1 MSMIAVAARHPLAVD
16 RHALGSRE
24 PQLLDDRQDVLP
36 RHEVVAPVAALGH
49 GRRRVR
55 QLDHQARPRHRDEAR
70 GHPRVLELAV
80 EGPGHRRP
88 ALPRRLEVL
97 DLRAEVEDLLLELL
111 LLRLEV
117 ERRRHQR
124 RPLLARD
131 PDPRALGRELGGDQ
145 EAEREQRDA
154 ERHLPGRDR
163 SDAGGER
170 RHVRWSGSAGARP
183 RGRPRHPPRRA
194 PGPAAPDRSTTSRRW
209 TPAPRPAASRW
220 RRPSPPRRSRPGI
233 RRRASPARRSW
244 ARGPT
249 SPTGADRPA
258 RAADRTPSGRTAP
271 RSASQ
276 PAWNWPRS
284 SPRARLNAS
293 SSVSPSA
300 YAVTRATSASWP
312 FWRTR

>member
-1 MSMIAVAARHPLAVD
+1 MTRP
-16 RHALGSRE
+16 G
-24 PQLLDDRQDVLP
+24 
-36 RHEVVAPVAALGH
+36 
-49 GRRRVR
+49 
-55 QLDHQARPRHRDEAR
+55 PRHRDEAR

-80 EGPGHRRP
+80 EGPGHRRRRP
-88 ALPRRLEVL
+88 APPPRGPGSAPRRSRICF
-97 DLRAEVEDLLLELL
+97 LRLL

-163 SDAGGER
+163 SDAR
-170 RHVRWSGSAGARP
+170 RRAPSRQVVRIRRRAT
-183 RGRPRHPPRRA
+183 RGRPRRPPRRA

-209 TPAPRPAASRW
+209 TPAPRPAGSRW
-220 RRPSPPRRSRPGI
+220 RRRSPPRPSRPGI

-249 SPTGADRPA
+249 SPTGAGRPA
-258 RAADRTPSGRTAP
+258 RAADRTPSATVGPEVREP
-271 RSASQ
+271 
-276 PAWNWPRS
+276 
-284 SPRARLNAS
+284 ARLELAEVLAQRRVNAS